1 MKCPQLD
8 QMKLSNSINKKVQII
23 RLIILFV
30 LVFYYGDFLITGVA
44 KYYAFPIT
52 GVAKYYAF
60 PITGVAGYLYKSQ
73 TVINFHFSQNGVL
86 FLKNSY
92 GIIIGSHLVSS
103 LESYFKICYNY
114 TGIVLLN
121 STYFIMTEPYY
132 LYEGGLNEI
141 LYNRFMLLAQPSPVL
156 V

>member
-8 QMKLSNSINKKVQII
+8 YTNLSNSMYRKVQII
-23 RLIILFV
+23 RLLILFV
-30 LVFYYGDFLITGVA
+30 LIYYYGDYLITGI
-44 KYYAFPIT
+44 YALIKLT
-52 GVAKYYAF
+52 GDFSRDYLMF
-60 PITGVAGYLYKSQ
+60 GLTGYLYKSQ
-73 TVINFHFSQNGVL
+73 TAINFHFSQNGVL

-132 LYEGGLNEI
+132 LYEGGLNEM
-141 LYNRFMLLAQPSPVL
+141 LYNRFMLLV
-156 V
+156 